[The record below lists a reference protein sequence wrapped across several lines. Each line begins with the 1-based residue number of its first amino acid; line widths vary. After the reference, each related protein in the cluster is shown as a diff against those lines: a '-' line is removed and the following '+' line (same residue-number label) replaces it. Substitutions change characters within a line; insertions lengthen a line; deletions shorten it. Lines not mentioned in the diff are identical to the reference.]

1 MAPSVLRST
10 TLRFALLVFAL
21 QLVGAGAMVATVRHL
36 TRSEIA
42 DQAEDAASDLR
53 DELSGVWLS
62 GGQAA
67 VRAAVDRRMT
77 TDRLPL
83 SVILLTDPRG
93 RFVAG
98 NIADWP
104 PNVPAPGSATIEI
117 FRIGHSQPERM
128 RVMATRLPDGS
139 RMLAGHVIESE
150 LRVALAMEEAMG
162 VGMAAAIVLAALA
175 AWAAARMI
183 ERRLEDTV
191 ATAHAVAGGD
201 LSRRV
206 IPNGGDDAFDALAQA
221 VNAMLDRI
229 ALLMTELKVATDG
242 LAHDLRSPLT
252 RLRATLDRALAE
264 SRDENARVAV
274 GRALEEGDRLLAML
288 DTALRI
294 SRAEAGLGRDA
305 FVDADLAE
313 MVRDVADMFEPLAED
328 RGMTIRAEGP
338 ETLVA
343 RVHRELLGQAV
354 ANLIDNALK
363 YGAGEIT
370 VRVEPGPVL
379 IVADDGPGIPEE
391 RRDEALKRFGR
402 LDAART
408 ESGAGLGLSLASAVA
423 HLHGGT
429 LALEDNA
436 PGLRVRLTL
445 TPEPRSAA

>member
-1 MAPSVLRST
+1 
-10 TLRFALLVFAL
+10 LRFALLVFAL

-343 RVHRELLGQAV
+343 RVHRELLGQAA

-379 IVADDGPGIPEE
+379 IVADDGPGIPAE

-445 TPEPRSAA
+445 TPDTRSAA

>member
-1 MAPSVLRST
+1 M
-10 TLRFALLVFAL
+10 LVFAL

-252 RLRATLDRALAE
+252 RLRATLDRSLAE

>member
-1 MAPSVLRST
+1 M
-10 TLRFALLVFAL
+10 LVFAL

-370 VRVEPGPVL
+370 VRVEPGPIL

-436 PGLRVRLTL
+436 PGLHVRLTL

>member
-1 MAPSVLRST
+1 
-10 TLRFALLVFAL
+10 
-21 QLVGAGAMVATVRHL
+21 MVATVRHL

-206 IPNGGDDAFDALAQA
+206 ISKGGDDAFDALAQA

-391 RRDEALKRFGR
+391 RRNEALKRFGR

-445 TPEPRSAA
+445 TPDTRSAA

>member
-1 MAPSVLRST
+1 
-10 TLRFALLVFAL
+10 
-21 QLVGAGAMVATVRHL
+21 MVATVRHL
-36 TRSEIA
+36 TRGEIA
-42 DQAEDAASDLR
+42 ARAEDAASDLR
-53 DELSGVWLS
+53 DELAGMWLS

-67 VRAAVDRRMT
+67 VRAAVDRRLT

-83 SVILLTDPRG
+83 SVILLTDAHG

-98 NIADWP
+98 NIAEWP
-104 PNVPAPGSATIEI
+104 PNVPAPGAATIEI

-139 RMLAGHVIESE
+139 RMLAGHVVESE
-150 LRVALAMEEAMG
+150 LRVALAMEEAMA
-162 VGMAAAIVLAALA
+162 VGMAAAIVLAA
-175 AWAAARMI
+175 WIAARMI

-191 ATAHAVAGGD
+191 STAHAVAAGD

-206 IPNGGDDAFDALAQA
+206 APKGGDDAFEALAQA

-252 RLRATLDRALAE
+252 RLRSTLDRALTV
-264 SRDENARVAV
+264 SHDENARVAV
-274 GRALEEGDRLLAML
+274 GRALEESDRLLAML

-305 FVDADLAE
+305 FVEADLAA

-328 RGMTIRAEGP
+328 RGMTIRAEAP
-338 ETLVA
+338 ETLLA
-343 RVHRELLGQAV
+343 CVHRELLGQAI

-363 YGAGEIT
+363 YGAGEIV

-379 IVADDGPGIPEE
+379 LVTDDGPGIAAE
-391 RRDEALKRFGR
+391 RREEALKRFGR

-429 LALEDNA
+429 VSLEDNA

-445 TPEPRSAA
+445 G

>member
-1 MAPSVLRST
+1 
-10 TLRFALLVFAL
+10 
-21 QLVGAGAMVATVRHL
+21 MVATVRHL
-36 TRSEIA
+36 TRGEIA
-42 DQAEDAASDLR
+42 ARAEDAASDLR
-53 DELSGVWLS
+53 DELAGMWLS

-67 VRAAVDRRMT
+67 VRAAVDRRLT

-83 SVILLTDPRG
+83 SVILLTDAHG

-98 NIADWP
+98 NIAEWP
-104 PNVPAPGSATIEI
+104 PNVPAPGAATIEI

-139 RMLAGHVIESE
+139 RMLAGHVVESE
-150 LRVALAMEEAMG
+150 LRVALAMEEAMA

-175 AWAAARMI
+175 AWIAARMI

-191 ATAHAVAGGD
+191 STAHAVAAGD

-206 IPNGGDDAFDALAQA
+206 APKGGDDAFEALAQA

-252 RLRATLDRALAE
+252 RLRSTLDRALTV
-264 SRDENARVAV
+264 SHDENARVAV
-274 GRALEEGDRLLAML
+274 GRALEESDRLLAML

-305 FVDADLAE
+305 FVEADLAA

-328 RGMTIRAEGP
+328 RGMTIRAEAP
-338 ETLVA
+338 ETLLA
-343 RVHRELLGQAV
+343 CVHRELLGQAI

-363 YGAGEIT
+363 YGAGEIV

-379 IVADDGPGIPEE
+379 LVTDDGPGIAAE
-391 RRDEALKRFGR
+391 RREEALKRFGR

-429 LALEDNA
+429 VSLEDNA

-445 TPEPRSAA
+445 G

>member
-1 MAPSVLRST
+1 
-10 TLRFALLVFAL
+10 LRFALLVFAL
-21 QLVGAGAMVATVRHL
+21 QLIGAGAMVVMVRHL

-42 DQAEDAASDLR
+42 AQAEDAASDLR
-53 DELSGVWLS
+53 DELAGVWLA
-62 GGQAA
+62 GGQKA
-67 VRAAVDRRMT
+67 VRAAVDRRLT

-83 SVILLTDPRG
+83 SVILLTDAQG

-104 PNVPAPGSATIEI
+104 PNVPAPGAATIEI

-139 RMLAGHVIESE
+139 RMLAGHVVESE
-150 LRVALAMEEAMG
+150 LRVALAMEEAMA

-175 AWAAARMI
+175 AWIAARMI

-191 ATAHAVAGGD
+191 ATAHAVAAGD

-206 IPNGGDDAFDALAQA
+206 APNGGDDAFDALALA

-305 FVDADLAE
+305 FVEADLGA
-313 MVRDVADMFEPLAED
+313 MIRDVADMFEPLAED

-343 RVHRELLGQAV
+343 RVHRELLGQAI

-363 YGAGEIT
+363 YGAGEVV

-429 LALEDNA
+429 VALEDNA

-445 TPEPRSAA
+445 APDARSA

>member
-1 MAPSVLRST
+1 MFRST

-21 QLVGAGAMVATVRHL
+21 QLVGAGAMVVTVRHL
-36 TRSEIA
+36 TRGEIA
-42 DQAEDAASDLR
+42 AQAEDAASDLR
-53 DELSGVWLS
+53 DELVGTWRA
-62 GGQAA
+62 GGPAA
-67 VRAAVDRRMT
+67 IRAAVDRRMN
-77 TDRLPL
+77 TDRLPQ
-83 SVILLTDPRG
+83 SVILLTDPRD

-104 PNVPAPGSATIEI
+104 PNVPAPGAATIEI

-128 RVMATRLPDGS
+128 RVLATRLPDGS
-139 RMLAGHVIESE
+139 RMLAGHVVESE
-150 LRVALAMEEAMG
+150 LRVALAMEEAMA

-191 ATAHAVAGGD
+191 ATAHAVAAGD

-206 IPNGGDDAFDALAQA
+206 LSKGGDDAFDALAQA

-229 ALLMTELKVATDG
+229 AMLMTELKVATDG

-264 SRDENARVAV
+264 SHDENARFAV

-305 FVDADLAE
+305 FVEADLAA
-313 MVRDVADMFEPLAED
+313 MVHDVADMFEPLAED
-328 RGMTIRAEGP
+328 RGMTIRAEAP

-343 RVHRELLGQAV
+343 RVHRELLGQAL
-354 ANLIDNALK
+354 ANLVDNGLK
-363 YGAGEIT
+363 YGAGTII

-379 IVADDGPGIPEE
+379 TVADDGPGIPEE
-391 RRDEALKRFGR
+391 RREEALKRFGR

-408 ESGAGLGLSLASAVA
+408 ESGAGLGLSLATAVA

-429 LALEDNA
+429 VALEDNA

-445 TPEPRSAA
+445 G

>member
-1 MAPSVLRST
+1 
-10 TLRFALLVFAL
+10 
-21 QLVGAGAMVATVRHL
+21 MVATVRHL
-36 TRSEIA
+36 TRGEIA
-42 DQAEDAASDLR
+42 DQAEDAARDLR
-53 DELSGVWLS
+53 DELAGLWRG

-67 VRAAVDRRMT
+67 VRAGVERRLN
-77 TDRLPL
+77 TDRVPL
-83 SVILLTDPRG
+83 SVILLTDARG
-93 RFVAG
+93 RFVTG
-98 NIADWP
+98 NIAEWP
-104 PNVPAPGSATIEI
+104 PNVPAPGAATIEI

-128 RVMATRLPDGS
+128 RVLAMLLPDGS
-139 RMLAGHVIESE
+139 RILAGHVIESE
-150 LRVALAMEEAMG
+150 LRVALAMEEAMA

-191 ATAHAVAGGD
+191 ATANAVAGGD

-206 IPNGGDDAFDALAQA
+206 VPKGGDDAFDALAEA
-221 VNAMLDRI
+221 VNGMLDRI

-264 SRDENARVAV
+264 SHDENARVAV
-274 GRALEEGDRLLAML
+274 GRALDEGDRLLAML

-305 FVDADLAE
+305 FVAADLAA
-313 MVRDVADMFEPLAED
+313 MARDVADMFEPLAED
-328 RGMTIRAEGP
+328 RGMTIRAEAP

-343 RVHRELLGQAV
+343 HVHRELLGQAL

-363 YGAGEIT
+363 YGAGEVV
-370 VRVEPGPVL
+370 VRVEPGPLL

-391 RRDEALKRFGR
+391 RREEALKRFGR

-408 ESGAGLGLSLASAVA
+408 ESGAGLGLSLATAVA

-429 LALEDNA
+429 VTLEDNA
-436 PGLRVRLTL
+436 PGLRVRLMLGADVRTV
-445 TPEPRSAA
+445 

>member
-1 MAPSVLRST
+1 
-10 TLRFALLVFAL
+10 
-21 QLVGAGAMVATVRHL
+21 MVATVRHL
-36 TRSEIA
+36 TRGEIA
-42 DQAEDAASDLR
+42 ARAEDAASDLR
-53 DELSGVWLS
+53 DELAGMWLS

-67 VRAAVDRRMT
+67 VRAAVDRRLT

-83 SVILLTDPRG
+83 SVILLTDAHG

-98 NIADWP
+98 NIAEWP
-104 PNVPAPGSATIEI
+104 PNVPAPGAATIEI

-139 RMLAGHVIESE
+139 RMLAGHVVESE
-150 LRVALAMEEAMG
+150 LRVALAMEEAMA

-175 AWAAARMI
+175 AWIAARMI

-191 ATAHAVAGGD
+191 STAHAVAAGD

-206 IPNGGDDAFDALAQA
+206 APKGGDDAFEALAQA

-252 RLRATLDRALAE
+252 RLRSTLDRALTV
-264 SRDENARVAV
+264 SHDENARVAV
-274 GRALEEGDRLLAML
+274 GRALEESDRLLAML

-305 FVDADLAE
+305 FVEADLAA

-328 RGMTIRAEGP
+328 RGMTIRAEAP
-338 ETLVA
+338 ETLLA
-343 RVHRELLGQAV
+343 CVHRELLGQAI

-363 YGAGEIT
+363 YGAGEI
-370 VRVEPGPVL
+370 VVQVEPGPVL
-379 IVADDGPGIPEE
+379 LVTDDGPGIAAE
-391 RRDEALKRFGR
+391 RREEALKRFGR

-429 LALEDNA
+429 VSLEDNA

-445 TPEPRSAA
+445 G

>member
-1 MAPSVLRST
+1 
-10 TLRFALLVFAL
+10 
-21 QLVGAGAMVATVRHL
+21 MVATVRHL
-36 TRSEIA
+36 TRGEIA
-42 DQAEDAASDLR
+42 ARAEDAASDLR
-53 DELSGVWLS
+53 DELAGMWLS

-67 VRAAVDRRMT
+67 VRAAVDRRLT

-83 SVILLTDPRG
+83 SVILLTDAHG

-98 NIADWP
+98 NIAEWP
-104 PNVPAPGSATIEI
+104 PNVPAPGAATIEI

-139 RMLAGHVIESE
+139 RMLAGHVVESE
-150 LRVALAMEEAMG
+150 LRVALAMEEAMA

-175 AWAAARMI
+175 AWIAARMI

-191 ATAHAVAGGD
+191 STAHAVAAGD

-206 IPNGGDDAFDALAQA
+206 APKGGDDAFEALAQA

-252 RLRATLDRALAE
+252 RLRSTLDRALTV

-274 GRALEEGDRLLAML
+274 GRALEESDRLLAML

-305 FVDADLAE
+305 FVEADLSA

-328 RGMTIRAEGP
+328 RGMTIRAEAP
-338 ETLVA
+338 ETLLA
-343 RVHRELLGQAV
+343 CVHRELLGQAI

-363 YGAGEIT
+363 YGAGEIV

-379 IVADDGPGIPEE
+379 LVTDDGPGIAAE
-391 RRDEALKRFGR
+391 RREEALKRFGR

-429 LALEDNA
+429 VSLEDNA

-445 TPEPRSAA
+445 G

>member
-1 MAPSVLRST
+1 
-10 TLRFALLVFAL
+10 
-21 QLVGAGAMVATVRHL
+21 MVATVRHL

-264 SRDENARVAV
+264 SRDENARIAV

-370 VRVEPGPVL
+370 VRVEPGPIL

>member
-1 MAPSVLRST
+1 M
-10 TLRFALLVFAL
+10 LVFAL

-370 VRVEPGPVL
+370 VRVEPGPIL

>member
-1 MAPSVLRST
+1 M
-10 TLRFALLVFAL
+10 LVFAL

>member
-1 MAPSVLRST
+1 M
-10 TLRFALLVFAL
+10 LVFAL

-83 SVILLTDPRG
+83 SVILLTDPSG

-379 IVADDGPGIPEE
+379 IVADDGPGIPTE

>member
-1 MAPSVLRST
+1 
-10 TLRFALLVFAL
+10 
-21 QLVGAGAMVATVRHL
+21 MVATVRHL
-36 TRSEIA
+36 TRGEIA
-42 DQAEDAASDLR
+42 ARAEDAASDLR
-53 DELSGVWLS
+53 DELAGMWLS

-67 VRAAVDRRMT
+67 VRAAVDRRLT

-83 SVILLTDPRG
+83 SVILLTDAHG

-98 NIADWP
+98 NIAEWP
-104 PNVPAPGSATIEI
+104 PNVPAPGAATIEI

-139 RMLAGHVIESE
+139 RMLAGHVVESE
-150 LRVALAMEEAMG
+150 LRVALAMEEAMA
-162 VGMAAAIVLAALA
+162 VGMAAAIVLASLA
-175 AWAAARMI
+175 AWIAARMI

-191 ATAHAVAGGD
+191 STAHAVAAGD

-206 IPNGGDDAFDALAQA
+206 APKGGDDAFEALAQA

-252 RLRATLDRALAE
+252 RLRSTLDRALTV

-274 GRALEEGDRLLAML
+274 GRALEESDRLLAML

-305 FVDADLAE
+305 FVEADLSA

-328 RGMTIRAEGP
+328 RGMTIRAEAP
-338 ETLVA
+338 ETLLA
-343 RVHRELLGQAV
+343 CVHRELLGQAI

-363 YGAGEIT
+363 YGAGEIV

-379 IVADDGPGIPEE
+379 LVTDDGPGIAAE
-391 RRDEALKRFGR
+391 RREEALKRFGR

-429 LALEDNA
+429 VSLEDNA

-445 TPEPRSAA
+445 G

>member
-1 MAPSVLRST
+1 MLRST

-42 DQAEDAASDLR
+42 AQAEDAASDLR

-67 VRAAVDRRMT
+67 VRAAIDRRMT

-104 PNVPAPGSATIEI
+104 PNVPAPGAATIEI

-150 LRVALAMEEAMG
+150 LPVALAMEEAMG

-206 IPNGGDDAFDALAQA
+206 ISKGGDDAFYALAKA

-305 FVDADLAE
+305 FVEADLAE

-328 RGMTIRAEGP
+328 RGMTIRAEAP

-343 RVHRELLGQAV
+343 CVHRELLGQAI

-363 YGAGEIT
+363 YGAGEVT

-379 IVADDGPGIPEE
+379 IVADDGPGIPED

-408 ESGAGLGLSLASAVA
+408 ESGAGLGLSLATAVA

-429 LALEDNA
+429 VSLEDNA

-445 TPEPRSAA
+445 TPA

>member
-1 MAPSVLRST
+1 M
-10 TLRFALLVFAL
+10 
-21 QLVGAGAMVATVRHL
+21 
-36 TRSEIA
+36 
-42 DQAEDAASDLR
+42 
-53 DELSGVWLS
+53 
-62 GGQAA
+62 
-67 VRAAVDRRMT
+67 
-77 TDRLPL
+77 
-83 SVILLTDPRG
+83 
-93 RFVAG
+93 AG

-402 LDAART
+402 WTRRVPKAAQGSACRSPARWRISMAERWRWRT
-408 ESGAGLGLSLASAVA
+408 MRRGCASA
-423 HLHGGT
+423 
-429 LALEDNA
+429 
-436 PGLRVRLTL
+436 
-445 TPEPRSAA
+445 

>member
-1 MAPSVLRST
+1 MLRST

-21 QLVGAGAMVATVRHL
+21 QLVGAGAMVAMVRHL

-42 DQAEDAASDLR
+42 AQAEDAASDLR
-53 DELSGVWLS
+53 DELSGMWAT

-67 VRAAVDRRMT
+67 VRAAVNRRLN
-77 TDRLPL
+77 TDRLPQ

-104 PNVPAPGSATIEI
+104 PNVPAPGVATIEI

-139 RMLAGHVIESE
+139 RMLAGHVVESE
-150 LRVALAMEEAMG
+150 LRVALAMEEAMA

-183 ERRLEDTV
+183 EARLEGTV

-206 IPNGGDDAFDALAQA
+206 QRNGGDDAFDSLAQA

-252 RLRATLDRALAE
+252 RLRATLDRAMAE
-264 SRDENARVAV
+264 CRDENARIAVA
-274 GRALEEGDRLLAML
+274 RALDEGDRLLAML

-305 FVDADLAE
+305 FIRTDLAE
-313 MVRDVADMFEPLAED
+313 MIRDVADMFEPLAED

-343 RVHRELLGQAV
+343 TVHRELLGQAV

-363 YGAGEIT
+363 YGAGLIT

-379 IVADDGPGIPEE
+379 TVADDGPGIPPE
-391 RRDEALKRFGR
+391 RREEALKRFGR

-423 HLHGGT
+423 HLHGGS
-429 LALEDNA
+429 LALKDNA
-436 PGLRVRLTL
+436 PGLMVRMTL
-445 TPEPRSAA
+445 G

>member
-1 MAPSVLRST
+1 M
-10 TLRFALLVFAL
+10 RFALLVFAL

-343 RVHRELLGQAV
+343 RVHRELLGQAA

-379 IVADDGPGIPEE
+379 IVADDGPGIPAE

-429 LALEDNA
+429 
-436 PGLRVRLTL
+436 
-445 TPEPRSAA
+445 

>member
-1 MAPSVLRST
+1 M
-10 TLRFALLVFAL
+10 
-21 QLVGAGAMVATVRHL
+21 VRHL
-36 TRSEIA
+36 TRSEITA
-42 DQAEDAASDLR
+42 QAEDAASDLR
-53 DELSGVWLS
+53 DELAGMWLS
-62 GGQAA
+62 GGQKA
-67 VRAAVDRRMT
+67 VRAAVDRRLT

-83 SVILLTDPRG
+83 SVILLTDAQG

-98 NIADWP
+98 NIAEWP
-104 PNVPAPGSATIEI
+104 PNVPAPGAATIEI
-117 FRIGHSQPERM
+117 FRIGHSLPERM

-139 RMLAGHVIESE
+139 RMLAGHVVESE
-150 LRVALAMEEAMG
+150 LRVALAMEEAMA

-175 AWAAARMI
+175 AWIAARMI

-191 ATAHAVAGGD
+191 ATAHAVAAGD

-206 IPNGGDDAFDALAQA
+206 APNGGDDAFDALALA

-305 FVDADLAE
+305 FVEADLGA
-313 MVRDVADMFEPLAED
+313 MIRDVADMFEPLAED

-343 RVHRELLGQAV
+343 RVHRELLGQAI

-363 YGAGEIT
+363 YGAGEVV

-379 IVADDGPGIPEE
+379 IVADDGPGIPED

-429 LALEDNA
+429 VTLEDNA

-445 TPEPRSAA
+445 G

>member
-1 MAPSVLRST
+1 
-10 TLRFALLVFAL
+10 
-21 QLVGAGAMVATVRHL
+21 MVATVRHL
-36 TRSEIA
+36 TRGEIA
-42 DQAEDAASDLR
+42 GQAEDAARDLR
-53 DELSGVWLS
+53 DELAGLWRV
-62 GGQAA
+62 GGRSA
-67 VRAAVDRRMT
+67 VRAGVERRLT
-77 TDRLPL
+77 TDRVPL
-83 SVILLTDPRG
+83 SVILLTDARG

-98 NIADWP
+98 NIAEWP
-104 PNVPAPGSATIEI
+104 PNVAAPSAATIEI

-128 RVMATRLPDGS
+128 RVLAVRLPDGS
-139 RMLAGHVIESE
+139 RILTGHVIESE
-150 LRVALAMEEAMG
+150 LRVALAMEEAMA
-162 VGMAAAIVLAALA
+162 VGMAAAIMLAALA

-206 IPNGGDDAFDALAQA
+206 MPSGGDDAFDALAQA
-221 VNAMLDRI
+221 VNGMLDRI

-252 RLRATLDRALAE
+252 RLRATLDRALAQ
-264 SRDENARVAV
+264 SQDENARMAV

-305 FVDADLAE
+305 FVEADLAA

-328 RGMTIRAEGP
+328 RGMTIRAEVP
-338 ETLVA
+338 DALVA
-343 RVHRELLGQAV
+343 CVHRELLGQAL

-363 YGAGEIT
+363 YGAGQVL
-370 VRVEPGPVL
+370 VRVERGPVV
-379 IVADDGPGIPEE
+379 IVADDGPGIPKD

-408 ESGAGLGLSLASAVA
+408 EGGAGLGLSLASAVA
-423 HLHGGT
+423 HLHGGVVT
-429 LALEDNA
+429 LEDNA

-445 TPEPRSAA
+445 APDARSG